1 MWMQDRYA
9 GSLPT
14 IQRTARLYQ
23 ALSDACGSLSLL
35 SLALVAGLAE
45 PQPLPAF
52 LVALAGAGAA
62 LISRVF
68 IDCSTGTAPCK
79 TDSNPSQRAGTW
91 ATVSHGTPEANHT
104 SRWNR
109 IRNVTGGR
117 I

>member
-1 MWMQDRYA
+1 MWMQNKYA
-9 GSLPT
+9 DSRHITRKTG
-14 IQRTARLYQ
+14 RRFQ

-35 SLALVAGLAE
+35 SLVLVAGLAE
-45 PQPLPAF
+45 AQPLPAF
-52 LVALAGAGAA
+52 LVALAGVVAA

-68 IDCSTGTAPCK
+68 IDCSTGTVPCK
-79 TDSNPSQRAGTW
+79 TDSNHSLGAGTW

>member
-1 MWMQDRYA
+1 MWTRDRYA

-23 ALSDACGSLSLL
+23 ALSDVFGSLSLL
-35 SLALVAGLAE
+35 SLVLVAGLAE

-52 LVALAGAGAA
+52 LIALAGVVAA

-68 IDCSTGTAPCK
+68 IDCSTGTAPYK
-79 TDSNPSQRAGTW
+79 TDSPPSLGAGTW
-91 ATVSHGTPEANHT
+91 ATASHGTPEANHT
-104 SRWNR
+104 SRWNHT
-109 IRNVTGGR
+109 RNVTGGR